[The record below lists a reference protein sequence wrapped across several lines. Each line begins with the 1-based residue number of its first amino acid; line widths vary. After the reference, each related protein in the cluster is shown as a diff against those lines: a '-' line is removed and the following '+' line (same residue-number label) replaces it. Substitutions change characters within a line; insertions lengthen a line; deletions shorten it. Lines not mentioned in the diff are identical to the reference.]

1 MAIRFL
7 SRWLGGGADEKP
19 AVRRGPVRASIPEGL
34 RVYAIG
40 DIHGRYDLLMR
51 LEQRMRDDVAERPVG
66 RALAIYLGD
75 YVDRGPDSR
84 RVVEY
89 LRTAGGDGI
98 ERHFLRGNHEE
109 TLIEYLSNP
118 QLILSWKKFGGLET
132 LFSYGVD
139 VRDLMRGEGV
149 DQAHAAFSASFPN
162 EHLEFMEKLPP
173 ILAIGGYCF
182 VHAGVKPGVPIERQ
196 SPEDLLW
203 IRDEFLRHE
212 GAFGKV
218 VVHGHTPTDEPT
230 LLPNRINVD
239 TGAYLTGK
247 LTAAV
252 LEGEDV
258 GFISVS

>member
-1 MAIRFL
+1 MGFL
-7 SRWLGGGADEKP
+7 SRWLGGGSGGGKAASARAP
-19 AVRRGPVRASIPEGL
+19 AAAFLPDGL
-34 RVYAIG
+34 RIYAMG

-51 LEQRMRDDVAERPVG
+51 LEQRIRDDMAERPAE

-89 LRTAGGDGI
+89 LRSAGGDGI

-109 TLIEYLSNP
+109 TLLEYLANP

-149 DQAHAAFSASFPN
+149 EQAHAAFSAAFPN

-173 ILAIGGYCF
+173 ILSLGGYCF

-196 SPEDLLW
+196 SPGDLLW

-212 GAFGKV
+212 GPFGKV
-218 VVHGHTPTDEPT
+218 VVHGHTPTDTPT
-230 LLPNRINVD
+230 HLPNRINVD

-258 GFISVS
+258 AFISVT

>member
-1 MAIRFL
+1 MGFL
-7 SRWLGGGADEKP
+7 SRWLGGGDVAGKP
-19 AVRRGPVRASIPEGL
+19 AVRRGHASASLPDGM

-51 LEQRMRDDVAERPVG
+51 LEQRIREDLGERPVP
-66 RALAIYLGD
+66 RALTIYLGD
-75 YVDRGPDSR
+75 FVDRGPDSR

-98 ERHFLRGNHEE
+98 ERLFLRGNHEE
-109 TLIEYLSNP
+109 TLLEYLSDP

-149 DQAHAAFSASFPN
+149 EKAHAAFSASFPN
-162 EHLEFMEKLPP
+162 EHLDFMEKLPP
-173 ILAIGGYCF
+173 ILSIGDYCF
-182 VHAGVKPGVPIERQ
+182 VHAGVKPGVPIDRQ
-196 SPEDLLW
+196 RPADLLW
-203 IRDEFLRHE
+203 IREEFLHHE
-212 GAFGKV
+212 GSFGKV
-218 VVHGHTPTDEPT
+218 VVHGHTPTDTPT
-230 LLPNRINVD
+230 HLPNRINVD

-258 GFISVS
+258 AFISVT